1 MNNWDNVWKKKKV
14 VSDYSLKLY
23 GFLENYSYKIKKD
36 SKILEIGCGSGGGLK
51 QFKDHFI
58 VGLDISDE
66 ALKLSKKYTNNLIR
80 ADLFKLPFKDESFD
94 LVYSSGLL
102 EHFKIEKSKE
112 AMMEIKRVTKKG
124 GEIII
129 ILPNS
134 HCGWYRLFKK
144 IMIKAKKWDFGYEE
158 DYSVNKMKKLVNIPN
173 LKIER
178 FFGLQALLPLATNNT
193 ELISE
198 KYRKLL
204 VNLEK
209 IFLFKQY
216 YAYAVGVILRK
227 S

>member
-1 MNNWDNVWKKKKV
+1 
-14 VSDYSLKLY
+14 
-23 GFLENYSYKIKKD
+23 
-36 SKILEIGCGSGGGLK
+36 
-51 QFKDHFI
+51 
-58 VGLDISDE
+58 
-66 ALKLSKKYTNNLIR
+66 
-80 ADLFKLPFKDESFD
+80 
-94 LVYSSGLL
+94 
-102 EHFKIEKSKE
+102 
-112 AMMEIKRVTKKG
+112 
-124 GEIII
+124 
-129 ILPNS
+129 
-134 HCGWYRLFKK
+134 
-144 IMIKAKKWDFGYEE
+144 
-158 DYSVNKMKKLVNIPN
+158 MKKLVNIPN